1 MKGKLLA
8 TLTLERETAAA
19 SLADRAAFLRV
30 ALLTAATVAVGTLVG
45 TFSSEKLL
53 FLYKEQ
59 LHLSAGGLATFAILL
74 AIPNYLRPF
83 IGAGSDLFPLLGYHR
98 RSYYA
103 LASLTAALGFFG
115 LSLTAH
121 YTYLTTLLLV
131 MVAVA
136 GGVTLLIMADAI
148 MVTIGNKTGTVG
160 RLQSVQMFTPYL
172 LALVFAAR
180 LGGYVTQNWSY
191 AYCFQVAA
199 LLSLLFLPLIFL
211 IDEKRVSAG
220 QHVRETP
227 AEHAE
232 RLEAKRAERAQTT
245 DALKKA
251 ARSPGL
257 WVVVAYVFYLI
268 FTPGTNTAQLYYAV
282 DSLHFSKQF
291 IGSLGQFLAAGVLL
305 GILSFGAVSRKLP
318 VIAVT
323 LGAWLCDCSLYLIN
337 FALHDHFSAEVV
349 AFVGGF
355 SGILYS
361 LCLYTLAARAC
372 PPHIEG
378 TVYGLV
384 ISAIAFAGALGEKV
398 GGTLYDFYGPHS
410 GYSTAHAWHALNG
423 WGLALTIPAGLL
435 ILLLPAWT
443 KSRAPLSSKAEAS

>member
-1 MKGKLLA
+1 MA
-8 TLTLERETAAA
+8 TLTLDRETAAPPGE
-19 SLADRAAFLRV
+19 RAAFLRV
-30 ALLTAATVAVGTLVG
+30 TLLMAATMVVGTLVS
-45 TFSSEKLL
+45 TFSVEKLL

-59 LHLSAGGLATFAILL
+59 LHLSAGGLASLAILV
-74 AIPNYLRPF
+74 AIPTYLRPL

-103 LASLTAALGFFG
+103 LGALTAAVGFFG
-115 LSLTAH
+115 LSLTSH

-131 MVAVA
+131 MVMVA
-136 GGVTLLIMADAI
+136 GSVTLMIMADAI
-148 MVTIGNKTGTVG
+148 MVTVGNRTGTVG
-160 RLQSVQMFTPYL
+160 RVQAVQQFTPFL
-172 LALVFAAR
+172 LTLLFAAR

-191 AYCFQVAA
+191 ALCFRTAA
-199 LLSLLFLPLIFL
+199 LTSLLALPLMFL
-211 IDEKRVSAG
+211 IDEKRGSTG
-220 QHVRETP
+220 QHTHETP

-245 DALKKA
+245 DALRKA

-257 WVVVAYVFYLI
+257 WVVVAYIFYLI

-291 IGSLGQFLAAGVLL
+291 IGSLGQFSAAGVLL
-305 GILSFGAVSRKLP
+305 GILFFGVVSRKLP
-318 VIAVT
+318 VVAVT
-323 LGAWLCDCSLYLIN
+323 LGAWLLDCSAYLIN
-337 FALHDHFSAEVV
+337 FGLHDQFSAKVV
-349 AFVGGF
+349 LFVGGF
-355 SGILYS
+355 SGIMYS

-384 ISAIAFAGALGEKV
+384 LSSIALAGALGEKV
-398 GGTLYDFYGPHS
+398 GGSLYDFCGPQS
-410 GYSTAHAWHALNG
+410 GHTATYAWHAVNG
-423 WGLALTIPAGLL
+423 WGLALTVPAGLL

-443 KSRAPLSSKAEAS
+443 KSRQPLSDKPATA

>member
-1 MKGKLLA
+1 MA
-8 TLTLERETAAA
+8 TLTLDRETAAPPDA
-19 SLADRAAFLRV
+19 RPDFLRPDFLRV
-30 ALLTAATVAVGTLVG
+30 ALLMAATMAVATLVG
-45 TFSSEKLL
+45 TFSGEKLL

-59 LHLSAGGLATFAILL
+59 LGLSAGGLATFAILV

-103 LASLTAALGFFG
+103 LAALTASAGYFC
-115 LSLTAH
+115 LSLIPH

-131 MVAVA
+131 MLAVA
-136 GGVTLLIMADAI
+136 GGVTVMIMADAI
-148 MVTIGNKTGTVG
+148 MVTVGNRTGTVG

-172 LALVFAAR
+172 LTLLFAAH
-180 LGGYVTQNWSY
+180 LGGYVTQHWSY
-191 AYCFQVAA
+191 AHCFRTAA
-199 LLSLLFLPLIFL
+199 LMSLIFLPLTLL
-211 IDEKRVSAG
+211 IDEKRVSRRP
-220 QHVRETP
+220 HERESP

-245 DALKKA
+245 DALRQA

-268 FTPGTNTAQLYYAV
+268 FTPGTNTAQLYYEV
-282 DSLHFSKQF
+282 DRLHFSKQF
-291 IGSLGQFLAAGVLL
+291 IGNLVQFLSAGVLL
-305 GILSFGAVSRKLP
+305 GILFFGVVSRKLP
-318 VIAVT
+318 IIAVT

-337 FALHDHFSAEVV
+337 FGLHDHFSAKIV

-355 SGILYS
+355 FGIMYS

-378 TVYGLV
+378 TIYGLV
-384 ISAIAFAGALGEKV
+384 LSSIALAGALGEKV

-410 GYSTAHAWHALNG
+410 GHSAVYAWHAMNG

-443 KSRAPLSSKAEAS
+443 KSRQPLSAKPEAT

>member
-1 MKGKLLA
+1 M
-8 TLTLERETAAA
+8 
-19 SLADRAAFLRV
+19 
-30 ALLTAATVAVGTLVG
+30 
-45 TFSSEKLL
+45 
-53 FLYKEQ
+53 
-59 LHLSAGGLATFAILL
+59 
-74 AIPNYLRPF
+74 
-83 IGAGSDLFPLLGYHR
+83 
-98 RSYYA
+98 
-103 LASLTAALGFFG
+103 
-115 LSLTAH
+115 AH
-121 YTYLTTLLLV
+121 YTYFSTLLAV

-136 GGVTLLIMADAI
+136 GAVTILIMADAI
-148 MVTIGNKTGTVG
+148 MVTVGNKTGTVG

-172 LALVFAAR
+172 LSLVFTAR
-180 LGGYVTQNWSY
+180 LGGYVTQHWSY
-191 AYCFQVAA
+191 AHCFQAAA
-199 LLSLLFLPLIFL
+199 LLSLLFLPLTFL

-227 AEHAE
+227 DEHAE
-232 RLEAKRAERAQTT
+232 RLEAKRDERAQTT

-323 LGAWLCDCSLYLIN
+323 LGAWLFDCCGYLIN

-355 SGILYS
+355 SGIMYG

-384 ISAIAFAGALGEKV
+384 LSSIALAGALGEFV
-398 GGTLYDFYGPHS
+398 GGKLYDFYGPNS
-410 GYSTAHAWHALNG
+410 GHSTAHAWHALNG

-443 KSRAPLSSKAEAS
+443 KSRAPLSSKAETSP